1 MKGMQLIKKV
11 TDGLVVTFFISLILL
26 VFAQVIFRFVFHN
39 SQPWIDEL
47 SRFLFVWIIYLG
59 GTITIRKGIN
69 ITFDLLIDSLT
80 SKTWMVVFTIVNI
93 LCIFF
98 LLLIVV
104 LGFNISFINRV
115 QASSLLGL
123 NMGIVTLAIP
133 IGGILMIVSQI
144 EYYLT
149 TLKKRK
155 EGIC

>member
-1 MKGMQLIKKV
+1 MQLIKKV

>member
-1 MKGMQLIKKV
+1 MKSMQFIKKV
-11 TDGLVVTFFISLILL
+11 TDGLVVTFFVSLILL

-39 SQPWIDEL
+39 SQPWIDEV
-47 SRFLFVWIIYLG
+47 SRFLFIWIIYLG

-93 LCIFF
+93 ICISF

-104 LGFNISFINRV
+104 LGFNISLINRV

>member
-1 MKGMQLIKKV
+1 MKSMQFIKKV
-11 TDGLVVTFFISLILL
+11 TDGLVVTFFVSLILL

-39 SQPWIDEL
+39 SQPWIDEV
-47 SRFLFVWIIYLG
+47 SRFLFIWIIYLG

-93 LCIFF
+93 ICISF

-104 LGFNISFINRV
+104 LGFNISFINRI